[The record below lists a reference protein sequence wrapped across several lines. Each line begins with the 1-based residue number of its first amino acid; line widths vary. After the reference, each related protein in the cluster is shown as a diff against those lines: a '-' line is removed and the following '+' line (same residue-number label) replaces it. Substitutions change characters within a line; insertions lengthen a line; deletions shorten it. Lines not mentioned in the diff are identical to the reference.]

1 MRWKWKEKKKKKKG
15 KREDWVPGKKNISDV
30 LNDGVE
36 EHWNWWMPHSS
47 GHLELNRTKY

>member
-1 MRWKWKEKKKKKKG
+1 MRWKWKEKKKINERE
-15 KREDWVPGKKNISDV
+15 REDWVPEKKV

-47 GHLELNRTKY
+47 GHLELNRPKY